1 MTIKPI
7 APMRM
12 QHGMC
17 GLILSGM
24 LDCGDEYGFVEADLE
39 FLSVED
45 VFRPLGSGSLV
56 LND

>member
-1 MTIKPI
+1 
-7 APMRM
+7 
-12 QHGMC
+12 MC